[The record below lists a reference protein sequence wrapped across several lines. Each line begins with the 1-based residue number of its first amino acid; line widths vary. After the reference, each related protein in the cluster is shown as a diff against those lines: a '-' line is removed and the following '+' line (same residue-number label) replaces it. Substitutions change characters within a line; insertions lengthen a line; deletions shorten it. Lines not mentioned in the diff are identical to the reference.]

1 MNLSVS
7 PMRIANAAARSAL
20 IAACG
25 FIILAGGAVAQNAPV
40 RLGESGA
47 PMQMAQQ
54 AQTQKPAQRAP
65 AQQGPR
71 IAEVAGRYAVL
82 REDDKDTLCMV
93 TLAETARGSGYHRA
107 QLAPACRDNG
117 IVIFDPIAWTID
129 RQGHISLQA
138 RKGHKMGME
147 RDPKGVWRRMGDGK
161 ARPLSLKRI

>member
-1 MNLSVS
+1 MNLFVP
-7 PMRIANAAARSAL
+7 PMQNATAAARSAL

-25 FIILAGGAVAQNAPV
+25 LLTLAGAAAAQTAPS
-40 RLGESGA
+40 RLGEGSA
-47 PMQMAQQ
+47 PIQMAQQ
-54 AQTQKPAQRAP
+54 QTQKPAQRAP

-93 TLAETARGSGYHRA
+93 TLSDTARGSGYHRA

-117 IVIFDPIAWTID
+117 VVIFDPIAWTID

-147 RDPKGVWRRMGDGK
+147 RDANGVWRRMGDGK

>member
-1 MNLSVS
+1 MNLLAS
-7 PMRIANAAARSAL
+7 PMQNANAAARSAL

-25 FIILAGGAVAQNAPV
+25 FITLSGAAAARRAPA
-40 RLGESGA
+40 RLGEGSA

-54 AQTQKPAQRAP
+54 AQRQPQRAP

-93 TLAETARGSGYHRA
+93 TLSEAARGKGYHRA

-117 IVIFDPIAWTID
+117 VVIFDPIAWTID

-147 RDPKGVWRRMGDGK
+147 RDANGVWRRMGDPK
-161 ARPLSLKRI
+161 VRPLSFKRI

>member
-1 MNLSVS
+1 MNLFVP
-7 PMRIANAAARSAL
+7 PMQNATAAARSAL

-25 FIILAGGAVAQNAPV
+25 LLTLAGAA
-40 RLGESGA
+40 
-47 PMQMAQQ
+47 
-54 AQTQKPAQRAP
+54 

-93 TLAETARGSGYHRA
+93 TLSDTARGSGYHRA

-117 IVIFDPIAWTID
+117 VVIFDPIAWTID

-147 RDPKGVWRRMGDGK
+147 RDANGVWRRMGDGK

>member
-1 MNLSVS
+1 MSLFASRMQN
-7 PMRIANAAARSAL
+7 ANAAARSTL

-25 FIILAGGAVAQNAPV
+25 FITLGGAASAQNAPA
-40 RLGESGA
+40 RLGEGGA
-47 PMQMAQQ
+47 PLQMAQQ
-54 AQTQKPAQRAP
+54 QTQKPAQRAQP
-65 AQQGPR
+65 GPR

-117 IVIFDPIAWTID
+117 VVIFDPVAWTID

-147 RDPKGVWRRMGDGK
+147 RDANGVWRRMGDGK
-161 ARPLSLKRI
+161 ARPLSLRRI